1 MTFKAKPLRSVLFVP
16 GNKEDWMRKAPKY
29 GADALI
35 LDLEDSVPLQ
45 EKAEARTLVGKMLK
59 ELGTAGQTL
68 FVRVNELSTG
78 MTADD
83 IEAIACDELYGVI
96 LPKVTGPADVVETD
110 ILLKL
115 FESRAGSQVG
125 KTFIDPSLETAQG
138 LRQAYEVAMA
148 SPRVAHMGASG
159 GRGGDTARALGY
171 QWTPEGMETLFV
183 RSKTL
188 LDSRAAGVS
197 YPITGGWF
205 DIQDLDGLR
214 AHAQRAK
221 DIGYVGMHLIH
232 PYHVPVV
239 NEVFTPSADEL
250 AEWQGLVQAMEE
262 QRAQGG
268 AAVTYKG
275 NMVDIAHEQT
285 ARAMLDMAR
294 ELGLVS

>member
-29 GADALI
+29 GVDALI

-59 ELGTAGQTL
+59 ELGAAGQTL

-159 GRGGDTARALGY
+159 GRGGDTARALG
-171 QWTPEGMETLFV
+171 
-183 RSKTL
+183 
-188 LDSRAAGVS
+188 
-197 YPITGGWF
+197 
-205 DIQDLDGLR
+205 
-214 AHAQRAK
+214 
-221 DIGYVGMHLIH
+221 
-232 PYHVPVV
+232 VPVDAGRHGDP
-239 NEVFTPSADEL
+239 FRPL
-250 AEWQGLVQAMEE
+250 QGSPGLTGCGSSLSHHRRLVRHTGPGRPASPRPAGKRYRVRGNAPHPPLPRACR
-262 QRAQGG
+262 QRSVHSQ
-268 AAVTYKG
+268 
-275 NMVDIAHEQT
+275 
-285 ARAMLDMAR
+285 RR
-294 ELGLVS
+294 